1 MKDFYYKRA
10 TSIFPSYWILFAI
23 LFMLNV
29 HRSKVF
35 FYHPT
40 AGSWTIL
47 LSLIGLDGYFLY
59 AIPNYYMIGE
69 WFLGAIIFMYLCYP
83 LLLYGIQ
90 KIPVRSFAL
99 VVLLY
104 IWVAECN
111 RFQIMQFRNLFSC
124 LISFYIGMLLMK
136 YRDYWDK
143 LWLGSVCGIL
153 LIAAMY
159 AGIPYI
165 HGIHLPHLAGVLLFV
180 TMFSAGERVV
190 CLELLRNV
198 FSYLG
203 KISYEIF
210 LLQHVVILR
219 ILNVLN
225 PVTASDYW
233 LVLALAVILTILAAA
248 GLNYTCGK
256 LRRLAI
262 IRDLRVFLS
271 EEREGHK

>member
-1 MKDFYYKRA
+1 
-10 TSIFPSYWILFAI
+10 
-23 LFMLNV
+23 
-29 HRSKVF
+29 
-35 FYHPT
+35 
-40 AGSWTIL
+40 
-47 LSLIGLDGYFLY
+47 
-59 AIPNYYMIGE
+59 
-69 WFLGAIIFMYLCYP
+69 
-83 LLLYGIQ
+83 
-90 KIPVRSFAL
+90 
-99 VVLLY
+99 
-104 IWVAECN
+104 
-111 RFQIMQFRNLFSC
+111 
-124 LISFYIGMLLMK
+124 
-136 YRDYWDK
+136 
-143 LWLGSVCGIL
+143 
-153 LIAAMY
+153 
-159 AGIPYI
+159 
-165 HGIHLPHLAGVLLFV
+165 
-180 TMFSAGERVV
+180 MFSVGERVV